1 MSGFTFVS
9 DIFQFVTDLI
19 TDSIGSNVAAINH
32 QLGLVMMAAFG
43 LYAVYIGYNLMMSN
57 NSEMLKEGLK
67 IFILLGVVTTIAL
80 KSNYYITNIVPIVLN
95 LGDDIGGLIS
105 GAGGGAETLDKFL
118 TTIYTSVHKIWDEAE
133 FNMIQESNMF
143 ESLATIIMLLI
154 GTVPFALTTFGILL
168 TAKFMVALLL
178 SIGTIFICFA
188 FFPQTRSW
196 FQQWISMCWNY
207 VLIAMLF
214 PIALSIEIKAIE
226 RFIFVDNEL
235 GIEMITAFKLMIVL
249 LAFVAIS
256 TQIPTLASS
265 LSGGVGINGMSGT
278 FGAMM
283 NPVTSAFKGGKQAA
297 LGAKGAAFS
306 TGRGAKGL
314 YNFGQ
319 KAHDAAENY
328 RKNNIKTG

>member
-1 MSGFTFVS
+1 MSDITIVS
-9 DIFQFVTDLI
+9 DIFKFVTDLI
-19 TDSIGSNVAAINH
+19 NQSIGSNVAAISH

-43 LYAVYIGYNLMMSN
+43 LYAVYLGYNLMMSN

-67 IFILLGVVTTIAL
+67 TFILLGVVTTFSL
-80 KSNYYITNIVPIVLN
+80 KGGYYINNIVPIVLN
-95 LGDDIGGLIS
+95 LGDELGGLVTNS
-105 GAGGGAETLDKFL
+105 TTSPQALDSF
-118 TTIYTSVHKIWDEAE
+118 ITSVMNTLIKMWQDSTLGKD
-133 FNMIQESNMF
+133 M
-143 ESLATIIMLLI
+143 LVTILNIVILLI
-154 GTVPFALTTFGILL
+154 GTIPFVATTFGILL
-168 TAKFMVALLL
+168 TAKVMVALLL

-196 FQQWISMCWNY
+196 FQQWVNMCWNY
-207 VLIAMLF
+207 VLIAFLF

-226 RFIFVDNEL
+226 IFIYQDG
-235 GIEMITAFKLMIVL
+235 GISVSLSSALKLVIVL
-249 LAFVAIS
+249 LAFIAIS
-256 TQIPTLASS
+256 TQIPVLASS